1 MVVYTVSTTQGS
13 STTLHQEW
21 TLPAK
26 DCPGS
31 PSMAD
36 LKLRTEG
43 GNSSSALDTDALTA
57 VRVNEAV
64 SHNYPSEEAF
74 FMAEFNPSGNIFAIE
89 EVPYR
94 STLIHLI
101 SPDGGVVRTAD
112 LLAMIGDWERGK
124 TSVNTVF
131 ISSHHNGVYA
141 IGLEVGRIALV
152 DAEQLQVSKSFK
164 VVNIIMHCL
173 ARSVVQGGGGPVA
186 GVP

>member
-1 MVVYTVSTTQGS
+1 MVVYSVSTTKGS
-13 STTLHQEW
+13 STALHQEW
-21 TLPAK
+21 ELPAK

-31 PSMAD
+31 LSIAD

-43 GNSSSALDTDALTA
+43 GNSPSETEVLTA
-57 VRVNEAV
+57 VRASEPV
-64 SHNYPSEEAF
+64 SDPTHDYPSEEAF

-89 EVPYR
+89 EVPYK
-94 STLIHLI
+94 STLVHLI
-101 SPDGGVVRTAD
+101 SPAGVVVRTVD

-124 TSVNTVF
+124 RSVNTVF

-164 VVNIIMHCL
+164 VVNMQD
-173 ARSVVQGGGGPVA
+173 SNKK
-186 GVP
+186 